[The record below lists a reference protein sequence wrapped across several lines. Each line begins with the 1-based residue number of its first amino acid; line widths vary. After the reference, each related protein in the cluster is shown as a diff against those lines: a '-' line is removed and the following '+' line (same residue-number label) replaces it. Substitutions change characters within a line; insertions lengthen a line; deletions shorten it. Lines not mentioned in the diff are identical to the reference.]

1 MTDFDRA
8 IQYAEKS
15 GKLLGTLKIIEIMT
29 MKSYGAELD
38 KKTLQEVNQKIK
50 DLMIELGED
59 KKGAA

>member
-15 GKLLGTLKIIEIMT
+15 GKLLGTLTIIQIMT
-29 MKSYGAELD
+29 EKSYGAEID
-38 KKTLQEVNQKIK
+38 KKTLQEINQKIK
-50 DLMIELGED
+50 ELMIELGED